1 MLGNSWPFP
10 LKSKKKSVTS
20 LIQLL
25 SDEQCI
31 ESLPFSSPTCLTVGF
46 SLIDGRILTKSPCF
60 SARPS
65 ALQFKGGF
73 SLSERIFFPARNVKM
88 SDQQPINAVPKA
100 FLTTPVVSFFFSF
113 SSFLQGA
120 NIDEPCAGL
129 DCSRGCQCNP
139 EKGSRVSDCSR
150 PAEGTSATYAC
161 WDWIIIRQS
170 RRNNVGIVRAAS
182 LQEGKCKLGS
192 WT

>member
-31 ESLPFSSPTCLTVGF
+31 ESLPFSSPTCLMVGF

-100 FLTTPVVSFFFSF
+100 FLTTPVVSFFFLCF
-113 SSFLQGA
+113 
-120 NIDEPCAGL
+120 C
-129 DCSRGCQCNP
+129 
-139 EKGSRVSDCSR
+139 RVRILMSPVRDWTA
-150 PAEGTSATYAC
+150 AEDASATL
-161 WDWIIIRQS
+161 RK
-170 RRNNVGIVRAAS
+170 AAGWVIAPAQQKAR
-182 LQEGKCKLGS
+182 LQHMHVETELLLGNQDATM
-192 WT
+192 WGL